1 MTDQKILK
9 KRHSSPEIIE
19 LESKLDQAREGGGV
33 QRIEKQHNQGKLSA
47 RERIEELVDSGSFE
61 EFDMFR
67 LHSNHDFDLEKQRY
81 LGDGVVTG
89 SAKIDGRSVYLYAQ
103 DFTVNG
109 GSLSRTHAE
118 KICKVMDMAMK
129 ARVPIIALNDSGGAR
144 VQDGIDSLAGYGDI
158 FQRNVTASGVI
169 PQITAILG
177 PCAGGAV
184 YSPAIQDFVVM
195 TKTNSYMFV
204 TGPKVVKQVIYEE
217 ISSADLGG
225 AVVHGQKSGVAHF
238 ISKDDKEALYTIR
251 RILSYIP
258 PNNKKPTPFSPPA
271 DKPGRISKKIASIV
285 PDDNHKPYDV
295 IEVIKE
301 VVDSGVFFEI
311 SELFAP
317 NIVVGFC
324 RMNGHSVGVVANQ
337 PKVMAGVLDINASV
351 KAARF
356 IRFCD
361 AFSIPLITFV
371 DVPGFMPGSQQEHNG
386 IIRNGA
392 KLLYAYAEATV
403 PKVTVIMRKAYGGAY
418 IIMNSRHLRGDVVYA
433 WPTAEIAVMGARG
446 AAEIIFRKDAGNSGD
461 PEAYMR
467 GKEKE
472 YETLFSNPYRAA
484 ERGYVDH
491 VIVPEE
497 TRPKLIKALEILAEK
512 QEVEPWK
519 KHGCMPL

>member
-1 MTDQKILK
+1 MGRNMSKNTVVSHELL
-9 KRHSSPEIIE
+9 E
-19 LESKLDQAREGGGV
+19 LESMLSQAIEGGGV

-47 RERIEELVDSGSFE
+47 RERIAALVDADSFE

-67 LHSNHDFDLEKQRY
+67 LHINRDFGEEKERY

-158 FQRNVTASGVI
+158 FQRNVNASGVI

-195 TKTNSYMFV
+195 SQTNSYMFV
-204 TGPKVVKQVIYEE
+204 TGPKVVKQVIYED

-225 AVVHGQKSGVAHF
+225 ADVHGRKSGVAHF
-238 ISKDDKEALYTIR
+238 ISKDDREALFTIR
-251 RILSYIP
+251 RILSYLP
-258 PNNKKPTPFSPPA
+258 PNNKKSAPYSPPA
-271 DKPGRISKKIASIV
+271 DKVGRISKKIASIV

-295 IEVIKE
+295 REVINE
-301 VVDSGVFFEI
+301 IVDSGVFFEI
-311 SELFAP
+311 SENYAP
-317 NIVVGFC
+317 NIVIGYC
-324 RMNGHSVGVVANQ
+324 RMNGHPVGVVANQ
-337 PKVMAGVLDINASV
+337 PKVKAGVLDIDASV

-361 AFSIPLITFV
+361 AFGIPLITFV

-386 IIRNGA
+386 IIRHGA
-392 KLLYAYAEATV
+392 KLLFAYAEATV

-446 AAEIIFRKDAGNSGD
+446 AAEIIFRKDAGNSND
-461 PEAYMR
+461 PEAFLR
-467 GKEKE
+467 EKEKE
-472 YETLFSNPYRAA
+472 YETHFSNPYRAA

-491 VIVPEE
+491 VITPEE
-497 TRPKLIKALEILAEK
+497 TRLKLIKALEILAEK
-512 QEVEPWK
+512 QEVEPIK

>member
-1 MTDQKILK
+1 MTDNKTPAMNQ
-9 KRHSSPEIIE
+9 
-19 LESKLDQAREGGGV
+19 LESKLDEALEGGGI

-47 RERIEELVDSGSFE
+47 RERIDALVDSGSFE

-67 LHSNHDFDLEKQRY
+67 LNPSHDFDMEKKHY

-89 SAKIDGRSVYLYAQ
+89 SARIDGRPVYLYAQ

-129 ARVPIIALNDSGGAR
+129 ARVPVIALNDSGGAR

-158 FQRNVTASGVI
+158 FQRNVTASGMI

-195 TKTNSYMFV
+195 SASHSYMFV
-204 TGPKVVKQVIYEE
+204 TGPKVVKQVIYED
-217 ISSADLGG
+217 ISAAELGG
-225 AVVHGQKSGVAHF
+225 AEVHGQKSGVAHF
-238 ISKDDKEALYTIR
+238 ISKDDREALITIR
-251 RILSYIP
+251 RILSYLP
-258 PNNKKPTPFSPPA
+258 PNNRKPAPYSPPA
-271 DKPGRISKKIASIV
+271 DKAGRISKKIASIV

-295 IEVIKE
+295 REVIAE
-301 VVDSGVFFEI
+301 VVDSHVFFEI
-311 SELFAP
+311 SEGYAP
-317 NIVVGFC
+317 NIVIGFC
-324 RMNGHSVGVVANQ
+324 RMNGHPVGVVANQ
-337 PKVMAGVLDINASV
+337 PKVKAGVLDIDASV

-356 IRFCD
+356 VRFCD
-361 AFSIPLITFV
+361 AFGIPLITFV
-371 DVPGFMPGSQQEHNG
+371 DVPGFMPGSEQEHNG
-386 IIRNGA
+386 IIRHGA
-392 KLLYAYAEATV
+392 KLLFAFAEATV

-433 WPTAEIAVMGARG
+433 WPSAEIAVMGAHG
-446 AAEIIFRKDAGNSGD
+446 AAEIIFRKDAGKTSD
-461 PEAYMR
+461 PEAFIR
-467 GKEKE
+467 EKEKE
-472 YETLFSNPYRAA
+472 YESLFSNPYRAA

-491 VIVPEE
+491 VIKPED

-512 QEVEPWK
+512 QELEPIK

>member
-1 MTDQKILK
+1 MSK
-9 KRHSSPEIIE
+9 KHNSSPEITE
-19 LESKLDQAREGGGV
+19 LETKLDQARKGGGV

-47 RERIEELVDSGSFE
+47 RERIDALVDAGSFE

-67 LHSNHDFDLEKQRY
+67 LHQNYDFDMEKQRY

-89 SAKIDGRSVYLYAQ
+89 SAEIDGRPVYLYAQ

-129 ARVPIIALNDSGGAR
+129 ARVPVIALNDSGGAR
-144 VQDGIDSLAGYGDI
+144 VQDGIDSLAGYGGI

-195 TKTNSYMFV
+195 SKSHSYMFV
-204 TGPKVVKQVIYEE
+204 TGPKVVKQVIYED
-217 ISSADLGG
+217 ISSTDLGG
-225 AVVHGQKSGVAHF
+225 AEVHGQKSGVAHF
-238 ISKDDKEALYTIR
+238 ISEDDREALFTIR
-251 RILSYIP
+251 RILSYLP
-258 PNNKKPTPFSPPA
+258 QNNKKPAPYSPPA
-271 DKPGRISKKIASIV
+271 DKPERISRKIASIV
-285 PDDNHKPYDV
+285 PDDNHRPYDV
-295 IEVIKE
+295 REVIAE

-311 SELFAP
+311 SQGFAP
-317 NIVVGFC
+317 NIVIGFC
-324 RMNGHSVGVVANQ
+324 RMNGHPVGVVANQ
-337 PKVMAGVLDINASV
+337 PKVKAGVLDIDASV

-356 IRFCD
+356 VRFCD
-361 AFSIPLITFV
+361 AFDIPLITFV

-386 IIRNGA
+386 IIRHGA
-392 KLLYAYAEATV
+392 KLLFAYAEATV

-433 WPTAEIAVMGARG
+433 WPTAEIAVMGAHG
-446 AAEIIFRKDAGNSGD
+446 AAEILFRKDAGKTSD
-461 PEAYMR
+461 PEAFIR
-467 GKEKE
+467 EKE
-472 YETLFSNPYRAA
+472 EEYENLFSNPYRAA

-491 VIVPEE
+491 VINPED
-497 TRPKLIKALEILAEK
+497 TRPKLIRALEILAEK
-512 QEVEPWK
+512 QELEPIK
-519 KHGCMPL
+519 KHGCIPL